1 MTRYTPLWLQAG
13 SYAASVD
20 RRLVGAL
27 WPQPASSGCLVTANV
42 GMTVQVAPGQVAVP
56 SQNNT
61 GSSLCSSD
69 AGEVVGPLAAAP
81 SSGTNRIDLIIC
93 RPRGNDLDGGSNN
106 DFIFDFV
113 TGNVAA
119 SPAVPATPA
128 GTVALAQVYVP
139 GGSASVTAGNIT
151 DVRPQGL
158 AISAGAA
165 VPPYTG
171 AGIGTYTDPAGEV
184 WVAKTGVNGGAW
196 RKARDVLHARWYR
209 AAAWS
214 TATGVGVPIV
224 FDTVD
229 FDAYG
234 LWVSGSSGFV
244 APVAGVYRAGGAF
257 TAPFA
262 AAGQYVQLNLVQGGA
277 QIAQNTLYGAGAVN
291 GNAAVSDIVRAAA
304 GDVLS
309 VQARTTAVQAGLTG
323 RGLTYFNVDYVGTG

>member
-1 MTRYTPLWLQAG
+1 M
-13 SYAASVD
+13 V
-20 RRLVGAL
+20 V
-27 WPQPASSGCLVTANV
+27 N
-42 GMTVQVAPGQVAVP
+42 VAPGQVAVP

-61 GSSLCSSD
+61 GTTLCSSD
-69 AGEVVGPLAAAP
+69 AVEGVTVAAA
-81 SSGTNRIDLIIC
+81 SGSNPRIDVVIC
-93 RPRGNDLDGGSNN
+93 QPGGNVLDGGANN
-106 DFIFDFV
+106 DFIFTTV
-113 TGNVAA
+113 QGTPAA
-119 SPAVPATPA
+119 SPAVPAVPA
-128 GTVALAQVYVP
+128 GAAALAQILVP
-139 GGSASVTAGNIT
+139 TGSASVSAGNIT

-158 AISAGAA
+158 SISGGAA

-171 AGIGTYTDPAGEV
+171 GGIGTYTDPAGEV
-184 WVAKTGVNGGAW
+184 WVAKVGVNGGAW

-214 TATGVGVPIV
+214 TATGAGVPIV
-224 FDTVD
+224 FDTAD

-244 APVAGVYRAGGAF
+244 APVAGVYRAGGAL

-262 AAGQYVQLNLVQGGA
+262 AAGQYVQLTLVQGAA

>member
-128 GTVALAQVYVP
+128 GTVALAQIYIP
-139 GGSASVTAGNIT
+139 GGSASVSAGNIT
-151 DVRPQGL
+151 DVRPGGL
-158 AISAGAA
+158 AIPA
-165 VPPYTG
+165 VPAVPSG
-171 AGIGTYTDPAGEV
+171 LFVARAKGPAAQTDVTVTTPVSLVTISQTLNPGRYRISGHGS
-184 WVAKTGVNGGAW
+184 GVCVTA
-196 RKARDVLHARWYR
+196 
-209 AAAWS
+209 AAAWVNS
-214 TATGVGVPIV
+214 TLNATGSDVVNNYLFSLNTAQISVNGQIPGAT
-224 FDTVD
+224 FTVITL
-229 FDAYG
+229 A
-234 LWVSGSSGFV
+234 
-244 APVAGVYRAGGAF
+244 AP
-257 TAPFA
+257 TACTFSVA
-262 AAGQYVQLNLVQGGA
+262 AATNVTGGSILRFIANCCELLVE
-277 QIAQNTLYGAGAVN
+277 QIA
-291 GNAAVSDIVRAAA
+291 
-304 GDVLS
+304 
-309 VQARTTAVQAGLTG
+309 
-323 RGLTYFNVDYVGTG
+323 

>member
-1 MTRYTPLWLQAG
+1 MTRYQPQWLQSG
-13 SYAASVD
+13 SYAAGQD
-20 RRLVGAL
+20 RRLLGAL
-27 WPQPASSGCLVTANV
+27 WPAPASTGCAVSAGA
-42 GMTVQVAPGQVAVP
+42 GMVVNVAPGQVAVP

-61 GSSLCSSD
+61 GTTLCSSD
-69 AGEVVGPLAAAP
+69 AVEPVTVAAA
-81 SSGTNRIDLIIC
+81 SGSNPRIDVVIC
-93 RPRGNDLDGGSNN
+93 QPRGNDLDGGANN
-106 DFIFDFV
+106 DFIFTTV
-113 TGNVAA
+113 QGTPAA
-119 SPAVPATPA
+119 SPAVPAVPA
-128 GTVALAQVYVP
+128 GAAALAQILVP
-139 GGSASVTAGNIT
+139 TGSASVAAGNIT

-158 AISAGAA
+158 SISGGAA

-171 AGIGTYTDPAGEV
+171 GGIGTYTDPGGEV

-214 TATGVGVPIV
+214 TATGAGVPIV

-234 LWVSGSSGFV
+234 MWVSGSSGFV

-262 AAGQYVQLNLVQGGA
+262 AAGQYVQLTLVQGAA

-291 GNAAVSDIVRAAA
+291 GNAAVTDIVRAAA